1 MSKYLSRKKSL
12 GNNYR
17 TAIIAAKVNIA
28 FNSARRKLNIF
39 SYVHKKPPIFTDKR
53 CHNKNEKKNFSE
65 RFPNIDYLSL
75 FTIAKVSI
83 VFVSTKSMS

>member
-17 TAIIAAKVNIA
+17 TAIIVAKVNIA

-39 SYVHKKPPIFTDKR
+39 LYVHKKPPIFTDKR
-53 CHNKNEKKNFSE
+53 IHNKNEKRNFSE
-65 RFPNIDYLSL
+65 IFQYL
-75 FTIAKVSI
+75 AR
-83 VFVSTKSMS
+83 